1 MGVEY
6 SPSEEALREIVGVIE
21 LSIGRLQAFADI
33 DQGTSADMYR
43 LQVQLAEA
51 RLALVAVTGDQE
63 GIVANL
69 RVIVERWERHVQE
82 QRLRQ
87 DIGQGNVIETNEAE
101 IQLIRARDRLRQ
113 VEERISR

>member
-1 MGVEY
+1 MGLEY

-21 LSIGRLQAFADI
+21 LSIDRVHAYSDI
-33 DQGTSADMYR
+33 GQGTTADTYR

-51 RLALVAVTGDQE
+51 RLVLAAVTGEQE
-63 GIVANL
+63 DIVANL

-101 IQLIRARDRLRQ
+101 IQLIKARDRLRQ
-113 VEERISR
+113 VEERITK